1 MNGRI
6 CLQGKGVYVLRA
18 SDCDLDRTTD
28 YQKYP
33 DTTLH
38 FQRIKTQAEW
48 SRVKDLGRKESHCG
62 CKIKQVN

>member
-28 YQKYP
+28 YQKHP

-38 FQRIKTQAEW
+38 FQRVKTRGRVEW
-48 SRVKDLGRKESHCG
+48 GEG
-62 CKIKQVN
+62 FG